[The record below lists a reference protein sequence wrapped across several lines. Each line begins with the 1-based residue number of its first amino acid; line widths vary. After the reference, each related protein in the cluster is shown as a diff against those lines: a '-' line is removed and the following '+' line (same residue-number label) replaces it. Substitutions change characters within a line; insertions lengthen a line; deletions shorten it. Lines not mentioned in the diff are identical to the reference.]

1 MKSCVKIL
9 MSFILFVT
17 ISTATFAQK
26 VSDSSI
32 KTNTTPV
39 ANSLSYITQLQPVS
53 YEYNRG
59 EYKQLNLPTGKQ
71 YGFIANDA
79 KLIVPSAVSNRH
91 NWYTAGK
98 GSQRTVTTSEVDLEK
113 LVPLLVGAIK
123 EQQAEIEKLK
133 IEVEQLKKSK

>member
-1 MKSCVKIL
+1 MKSCVK
-9 MSFILFVT
+9 FILSSILLVT
-17 ISTATFAQK
+17 ISTAAFAQK

-59 EYKQLNLPTGKQ
+59 EYKQLNLPAGKQ
-71 YGFIANDA
+71 FGFIANDA
-79 KLIVPSAVSNRH
+79 KLIVPSAISNRH
-91 NWYTAGK
+91 SWYTAGK
-98 GSQRTVTTSEVDLEK
+98 GSQRTVTTPEVDLEK

-123 EQQAEIEKLK
+123 EQQAQIEQLK
-133 IEVEQLKKSK
+133 TEVEQLKKSK